1 MTHTHW
7 ATVTEW
13 LLVFHARQQCDHYVH
28 WIRLNN
34 FSSSTPKGR
43 IHRQQ
48 CMRRK
53 QQQQKK
59 KKEVKRRWIEEA
71 QFSVGRSGNVDIFLL
86 VAALLRAIHA
96 HVCTLSLIRVA
107 RRTNDY
113 DDLNIISKEFER
125 RAEKRKIVISFAISR
140 LMYPSYML
148 CVSTFE
154 QICSFCRFECLLL
167 HLWMVT
173 ERICLLFVARPC
185 CELSYDRHSIT
196 E

>member
-1 MTHTHW
+1 MHEAE
-7 ATVTEW
+7 ATAT
-13 LLVFHARQQCDHYVH
+13 
-28 WIRLNN
+28 
-34 FSSSTPKGR
+34 
-43 IHRQQ
+43 
-48 CMRRK
+48 
-53 QQQQKK
+53 KK

-86 VAALLRAIHA
+86 VAALLRAIYA